1 MALTWADKRGLKR
14 HADHL
19 LAMHAGEDGITILKA
34 GASVESRR
42 GRIVEVYRKAS
53 LPREDAMPKP
63 ARVPDLAM
71 TDCAGHRGVSDEGF
85 EVMRQS
91 WAESVKYLR
100 HTEAK
105 GLDTEE

>member
-1 MALTWADKRGLKR
+1 MPLAWTDKRGLKR

-19 LAMHAGEDGITILKA
+19 LAYHAGEDGQTTLKA
-34 GASVESRR
+34 GAAVEARR
-42 GRIVEVYRKAS
+42 GKIVEQYRVPSIPA
-53 LPREDAMPKP
+53 EEAMPRP

-71 TDCAGHRGVSDEGF
+71 SDSAGHRGVSDEGMQ
-85 EVMRQS
+85 VMRQT